1 MYQKALN
8 IIKCFFYIYILD
20 NFTYLNKN
28 INTYKTVR
36 NISEYLLKEK
46 KSKFYGYAFS
56 VSDTEE
62 VDRYLAKLKKT
73 HHSAGHFC
81 YAYKI
86 GIEDRYYRIN
96 DDGEPR
102 NSAGAP
108 IYGQINAFE
117 LTNILIVVVRYFG
130 GTKLGVGG
138 LISAYKEC
146 AKKTLE
152 NNTIITNSIKIIIKI
167 KFNYSEINNV
177 MRIIKDFKIKIKN
190 KIMKDI
196 CIFELIT
203 NKENNILIIEK
214 INQFRNIEILN
225 NT

>member
-46 KSKFYGYAFS
+46 KSKFYGYAFYIS
-56 VSDTEE
+56 KTEE
-62 VDRYLAKLKKT
+62 VTKYLTKLKKK

-81 YAYKI
+81 YAYQI
-86 GIEDRYYRIN
+86 GIEDKSYRFN

-108 IYGQINAFE
+108 IYGQIKAFG

-152 NNTIITNSIKIIIKI
+152 NNTIITKSIKIIIKL
-167 KFNYSEINNV
+167 KFNYTEINNV
-177 MRIIKDFKIKIKN
+177 MRIIKDFNIKIKN
-190 KIMKDI
+190 QTMKDI
-196 CIFELIT
+196 CLFDLIT
-203 NKENNILIIEK
+203 NKENNRLIIEK
-214 INQFRNIEILN
+214 INQYRNIEIL
-225 NT
+225 